1 MRLLKRFLTLLAV
14 AGALGLAACSSVK
27 LAYNQLPFLA
37 GLWVDRYLDLDSDQR
52 HHLKEKIQ
60 AWQSWHRREELPQ
73 WQALLRQANA
83 ALDDGVTQ
91 DELMALERAARASVE
106 RSLQHAAP
114 LAAPLLAQLR
124 PEQWR
129 HLQKT
134 LDEKAEEWRDRNTG
148 RDAPEERSKRF
159 VTTLERWLG
168 DLDRPTR
175 RQARAEAEAWHFDVP
190 AMTQAH
196 AQRQART
203 LEALRAWSRQDLAGG
218 TAALMKLAQPLPAE
232 QPYRDE
238 IMASMLRLLNGM
250 TPAQVQQVR
259 KHWAGWQGDLRQLQ
273 AGR

>member
-60 AWQSWHRREELPQ
+60 AWQAWHRREELPQ

-190 AMTQAH
+190 TMTQAH

-203 LEALRAWSRQDLAGG
+203 VEALRAWSRQDLAGG

-238 IMASMLRLLNGM
+238 IMASMLRLLNGI